1 MAGEFGFS
9 DTYSNLRT
17 SGDLYLSK
25 NSQLGDAAIALERLM
40 NKQNTDEEGSQAEA
54 GKSDQ
59 FRVVIDP
66 RLDPQ
71 QIISS
76 ELISQRGMLKQE
88 EDAGAEGGFG
98 ATPPLKYMTVTSGM
112 NVIKILEEFMKG
124 TPAYTDR
131 KLQEFEEKCRTTLG
145 AAQLK
150 GGAQSVYEKAKEFYF
165 DYFKV
170 RTQVIP
176 LEQFDEV
183 RATNSKRVVYYVE
196 PFKIHA
202 YNLPLPGISSG
213 DNFKAFVFKTYN
225 YLFTGENINILD
237 LNINYRLAYF
247 QSRLKDFEAVDER
260 SNIILDKNIKQTD
273 TSTAKDIFCDG
284 NLLLK
289 SEPGQAKS
297 EGTGK
302 SGATSAQLDS
312 FMDSLTNPLADMV
325 NIQMEILGDPAWISQ
340 SQFIPMGTEGLFTEA
355 GSYQDKEI
363 DAWRGNANAIWNE
376 KLRCYNTDVAK
387 PIVMLNFRMPTDL
400 NDQTGVYELQ
410 SDQSAEFSGLYQV
423 IRVEHNFVD
432 GQYRNTLHLT
442 RFNNQGACISD
453 PAPRVAVID
462 RTGGMTEI
470 ITAAEAKK
478 IIDSN
483 HPFAKGLADLT
494 SIKRKFED
502 LASSGI
508 SRVKNKITNKIKGFL
523 S

>member
-1 MAGEFGFS
+1 
-9 DTYSNLRT
+9 
-17 SGDLYLSK
+17 
-25 NSQLGDAAIALERLM
+25 
-40 NKQNTDEEGSQAEA
+40 
-54 GKSDQ
+54 
-59 FRVVIDP
+59 
-66 RLDPQ
+66 
-71 QIISS
+71 
-76 ELISQRGMLKQE
+76 
-88 EDAGAEGGFG
+88 
-98 ATPPLKYMTVTSGM
+98 
-112 NVIKILEEFMKG
+112 
-124 TPAYTDR
+124 
-131 KLQEFEEKCRTTLG
+131 
-145 AAQLK
+145 
-150 GGAQSVYEKAKEFYF
+150 
-165 DYFKV
+165 
-170 RTQVIP
+170 
-176 LEQFDEV
+176 
-183 RATNSKRVVYYVE
+183 
-196 PFKIHA
+196 
-202 YNLPLPGISSG
+202 
-213 DNFKAFVFKTYN
+213 
-225 YLFTGENINILD
+225 
-237 LNINYRLAYF
+237 
-247 QSRLKDFEAVDER
+247 
-260 SNIILDKNIKQTD
+260 
-273 TSTAKDIFCDG
+273 
-284 NLLLK
+284 
-289 SEPGQAKS
+289 
-297 EGTGK
+297 
-302 SGATSAQLDS
+302 
-312 FMDSLTNPLADMV
+312 MDSLTNPLADMV

-387 PIVMLNFRMPTDL
+387 PIVMVNFRMPTDL

-508 SRVKNKITNKIKGFL
+508 SRVKNNITNKIKGLL